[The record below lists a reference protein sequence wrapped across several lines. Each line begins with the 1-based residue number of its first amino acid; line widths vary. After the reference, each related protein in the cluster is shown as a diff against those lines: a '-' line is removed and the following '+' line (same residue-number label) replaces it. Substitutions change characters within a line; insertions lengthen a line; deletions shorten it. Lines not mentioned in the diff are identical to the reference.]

1 MQAQVCVDNI
11 RESKTFDTMGR
22 ARAWAA
28 ERERLLA
35 HAPKGS
41 DKPLR
46 EALDRYARDVSP
58 SHKGERWELVR
69 LNALGRDTL
78 AAVPLNVLA
87 APDLA
92 AWRDR
97 RLQRVS
103 AGSVRR
109 EMALLGSVLN
119 VARLDW
125 GWLVVNPMADVRKP
139 PAPRHRDRRI
149 DDDEI
154 KAITKALGYF
164 EGVPETQKQFVA
176 IVFLLAI
183 ETAMRSG
190 ELLSLTW
197 KQTHLKKS
205 YVELRET
212 KNGDARK
219 VPLSSEAVRLIELLP
234 CNGEQLFPMTDAV
247 RDTLFRE
254 ARDLAN
260 LDDLHF
266 HDARHEAITRL
277 AGKLDVLELARMT
290 GHRNIN
296 ELRTYYNKS
305 ATEIAKRLG

>member
-1 MQAQVCVDNI
+1 
-11 RESKTFDTMGR
+11 MGR

-28 ERERLLA
+28 EREKSLG

-46 EALDRYARDVSP
+46 DALNEYARKVSP
-58 SHKGERWELVR
+58 THKGERWELVR
-69 LNALGRDTL
+69 LNALGRDPV
-78 AAVPLNVLA
+78 ACVPLNVLA

-164 EGVPETQKQFVA
+164 EGAPETQKQFVA

-234 CNGEQLFPMTDAV
+234 HNGEQLFPLTDAV

-254 ARDLAN
+254 ARDLAK